1 MLGTGYRIDIS
12 KLGLFS
18 PDLLRA
24 IRQIDGSP
32 RLRGGFESSVPGL
45 HFLGANAVKSYGP
58 LMRFIAGSGY
68 AARTLTREIANG
80 RRVSAGAR
88 KPAARLA
95 KPSQVASR

>member
-1 MLGTGYRIDIS
+1 MLGTGYHIDIS
-12 KLGLFS
+12 RLGLFG
-18 PDLLRA
+18 PEMLRA
-24 IRQIDGSP
+24 IRQVDGSP

-68 AARTLTREIANG
+68 AARLLTREIAGG
-80 RRVSAGAR
+80 RVPVGVRKSAT
-88 KPAARLA
+88 RLA